1 MSAPIDRRHFLAALP
16 VLAVTLRSWE
26 EALAQGQAAPPF
38 RSSGL
43 SQITLTVSDVPRSLD
58 FYQGLFG
65 MPVQA
70 RHGST
75 VLLRIGNGPKF
86 LALRPAAAGER
97 PSISALGFAVQDF
110 SVDRAMQ
117 ALATHGVTAAPA
129 TAEKPGPKQ
138 ALVRTR
144 RQDEGGSAD
153 GSTRD
158 LFVADPSGVVF
169 QLHDASYCGGSG
181 ALGNVCGAPQ
191 PSPKPGLMALKD
203 TSHFTI
209 SASDPTTVQMYLDL
223 FGFKP
228 LAYQAATPA
237 WQVGG
242 GVHFLMFIGGGGPTR
257 PGGAGAAGGG
267 RAGGGA
273 GRGAPPAGGAGRG
286 APEGAPGAQPGG
298 GQGRAGREGG
308 RGAAGGGAARAG
320 GIDHASVAIENFDP
334 AAVTKLLVSYGLK
347 QQDGQ
352 GRTPLVTYISLRMP
366 NRGGAEGGTPELY
379 FTDPDGLAIQIQDV
393 KYCGGGGFLGE
404 LCPPL
409 PPL

>member
-1 MSAPIDRRHFLAALP
+1 MSTSIDRRGFLAALP
-16 VLAVTLRSWE
+16 VLALSPRLV
-26 EALAQGQAAPPF
+26 AQAPVAAPF
-38 RSSGL
+38 RVNGL
-43 SQITLTVSDVPRSLD
+43 SQITLTVSDVKRSLE

-70 RHGST
+70 RQGST
-75 VLLRIGNGPKF
+75 VLLRIGAGPRF
-86 LALRPAAAGER
+86 LALRQAAAGER
-97 PSISALGFAVQDF
+97 PSISALGFGVRDF
-110 SVDRAMQ
+110 SIDRAMQ
-117 ALATHGVTAAPA
+117 TLAAHGITAAPS
-129 TAEKPGPKQ
+129 TADKPGPKQ

-144 RQDEGGSAD
+144 RPNEGGSSD

-169 QLHDASYCGGSG
+169 QLHDVSYCGGGG
-181 ALGNVCGAPQ
+181 ALGNVCPVAE

-209 SASDPTTVQMYLDL
+209 AASDPNTVPMYMEL

-228 LAYQAATPA
+228 MVYQAATPA

-257 PGGAGAAGGG
+257 GGTATPPAAPPPGGG
-267 RAGGGA
+267 RAA
-273 GRGAPPAGGAGRG
+273 G
-286 APEGAPGAQPGG
+286 
-298 GQGRAGREGG
+298 
-308 RGAAGGGAARAG
+308 AGGGPARAA
-320 GIDHASVAIENFDP
+320 GIDHACVAIDNFDS

-347 QQDGQ
+347 QQEGQ
-352 GRTPLVTYISLRMP
+352 GRSPLVTYISLRMP

-393 KYCGGGGFLGE
+393 KYCGGGGPLGE

-409 PPL
+409 PPA